1 MRILILFKS
10 AILTIT
16 NHAVRSFLTILG
28 IMIGI
33 AAIIV
38 TFSIGRGAEE
48 KVRKQIMVMGE
59 GACYI
64 LPGSILTRGAVRATL
79 ERPMR
84 LYQGDLDAIEAQVPG
99 IQEIARGS
107 NIIET
112 LEHGSVAIKER
123 IIGTDDNLLKINKN
137 KLKYGTFFTNGQLK
151 ERANVVV
158 LGEKVMNKL
167 FGEEYPIGKTIRI
180 EKIPFVVIGVID
192 HQEHFWGGED
202 PNARSFIPFTVAKK
216 YFRQTDETDDDLH
229 AILIGFKEGVNDEE
243 PIRMIR
249 RILRFRHHLEDQ
261 EADDFTF
268 LDQEALV
275 GAAQQAA
282 TIIKLFGLI
291 AACISLLVG
300 GIGVMNIMLVSVQER
315 KAEIGLRIAIGA
327 TKGIVQIQFLLESI
341 GLCMMGGLIG
351 ILVGLLGQWA
361 ITSLTSLP
369 SIFELMP
376 LIVSFLVTIIVGVFF
391 GFYPARKA
399 SSLNPIDALLE
410 R

>member
-1 MRILILFKS
+1 MRILILIKT
-10 AILTIT
+10 ALLTIT
-16 NHAVRSFLTILG
+16 NHAGRSFLTILG

-84 LYQGDLDAIEAQVPG
+84 LFQSDFDAIAAQVPG

-123 IIGTDDNLLKINKN
+123 IIGTDENLLKINKN
-137 KLKYGTFFTNGQLK
+137 KLKYGTFFTRQQAD

-158 LGEKVMNKL
+158 IGEKVMNKL
-167 FGEEYPIGKTIRI
+167 FGEEYPIGQIIRI
-180 EKIPFVVIGVID
+180 EKIPFIVIGVID

-216 YFRQTDETDDDLH
+216 YFRQPDETDDDLH
-229 AILIGFKEGVNDEE
+229 AILIGFKANINSEE

-249 RILRFRHHLEDQ
+249 RILRYRHHLEDQ

-275 GAAQQAA
+275 GAAQHAA
-282 TIIKLFGLI
+282 TLIKLFGLI

-315 KAEIGLRIAIGA
+315 KAEIGLRIALGA
-327 TKGIVQIQFLLESI
+327 TRTTVQIQFLLESI
-341 GLCMMGGLIG
+341 VLCMMGGLIG
-351 ILVGLLGQWA
+351 ILVGLLGQWS
-361 ITSLTSLP
+361 ISRVTTLP
-369 SIFELMP
+369 SIFELTP

-391 GFYPARKA
+391 GFYPAHKA
-399 SSLNPIDALLE
+399 SLLNPIDALLE